1 MFNVKIEEH
10 WNIIPADGQV
20 PARGR
25 QQVGGAA
32 LALVSGALF
41 TANNFVISQLGV
53 ILSCDWSYDQNTEL

>member
-1 MFNVKIEEH
+1 M
-10 WNIIPADGQV
+10 

-25 QQVGGAA
+25 QQVAGAA

-53 ILSCDWSYDQNTEL
+53 ILASDWSNDQNTEL